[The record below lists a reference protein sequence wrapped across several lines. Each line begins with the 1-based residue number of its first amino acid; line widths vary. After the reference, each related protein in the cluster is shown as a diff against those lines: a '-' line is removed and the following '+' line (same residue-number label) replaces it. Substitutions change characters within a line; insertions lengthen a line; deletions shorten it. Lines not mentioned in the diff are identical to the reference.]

1 VAISQHFFSH
11 CDYLICRKRAAKKAA
26 APAGAKGAA
35 KAKVGPGGKKPM
47 VRADDAKITLEKAA
61 KMTIEEIQ
69 NGLEQ
74 AEREG
79 DKASQINILFLLAS
93 SLLQQE
99 QLEKQH
105 IEAAVQ
111 VCSPFLPISMELDL
125 LLFLI

>member
-1 VAISQHFFSH
+1 
-11 CDYLICRKRAAKKAA
+11 
-26 APAGAKGAA
+26 
-35 KAKVGPGGKKPM
+35 M

-69 NGLEQ
+69 SSLEQ
-74 AEREG
+74 ADNEG

-111 VCSPFLPISMELDL
+111 VRLNSGPFPVPAP
-125 LLFLI
+125 

>member
-1 VAISQHFFSH
+1 VAISQHFFSLIRN
-11 CDYLICRKRAAKKAA
+11 CDNLICRKRAAAKKAGA
-26 APAGAKGAA
+26 AAGAKGAA

-69 NGLEQ
+69 DGLEQ

-111 VCSPFLPISMELDL
+111 VLLLHSYPFPLLDL
-125 LLFLI
+125 